1 MNFLGHW
8 LFSDPDAD
16 ALLGSLW
23 PDFALRP
30 DPNAVSA
37 NFIQHFDRHQW
48 LDRTTDASP
57 ELEPLRQRLRPKL
70 RKTTPIVIDMLL
82 DHYLALYWSRYHSQ
96 SLNAFTEQRYR
107 ETRRFEALPLPPRL
121 QKTLHWLIEDDWLGG
136 YRHAENVVRALGGLS
151 RRLRFADDMEA
162 QGFWAIE
169 QLLVEDDAVDAFL
182 QRVLLEVGG
191 DPGSKPG

>member
-16 ALLGSLW
+16 SLLGSLW

-30 DPNAVSA
+30 DPNAVSPL
-37 NFIQHFDRHQW
+37 FIQHFDRHQW

-82 DHYLALYWSRYHSQ
+82 DHHLALHWSRYHPQ
-96 SLNAFTEQRYR
+96 ALDAFTQQRYR
-107 ETRRFEALPLPPRL
+107 ETHRFNALPLPERL
-121 QKTLHWLIEDDWLGG
+121 QRTLHWLIEDDWLGG
-136 YRHAENVVRALGGLS
+136 YRRPENVVRALGGLS
-151 RRLRFADDMEA
+151 RRLKFADEMEA
-162 QGFWAIE
+162 QGFWAIA
-169 QLLVEDDAVDAFL
+169 QLQLEEVAVAAFL
-182 QRVLLEVGG
+182 RRVMTEVGG
-191 DPGSKPG
+191 NPGSRPG